1 MACEFCLN
9 NAVIKKVYAKKRQ
22 QGCGKME
29 TAHLLQ
35 VGKWKVILFFP
46 CYCCF
51 NDVCAVKYGKE
62 REREHASSA

>member
-1 MACEFCLN
+1 
-9 NAVIKKVYAKKRQ
+9 
-22 QGCGKME
+22 ME
-29 TAHLLQ
+29 TADLLQ

-51 NDVCAVKYGKE
+51 NDDCAVKYGKE